1 MSNKIYSVLKRFVK
15 GIISGAVSAMML
27 VQLIQPTN
35 WSDFGSILNSLG
47 IAAAFGALTG
57 LLLALNKWASWTD

>member
-1 MSNKIYSVLKRFVK
+1 MSNKIYSVLNRFAK
-15 GIISGAVSAMML
+15 GIISKTISTIIL
-27 VQLIQPTN
+27 IQLIQPTN